1 MNPKSGTPTIS
12 SCCKDYCLLNDER
25 REATATGKWT
35 QPGVPHKGW
44 RCVDIEELEE
54 QDHLC
59 EMCEARLVRFVHIM
73 VHDDYDGVLRVGCV
87 CAGHMEE
94 NLVGA
99 RKREA
104 AYRNDRSRQSRW
116 LQRRWRLSASGNEYL
131 NTNDG
136 FNVVVYCTGR
146 IWGARVENRAS
157 GYARSSKLPYQT
169 SDQAK
174 LAAFEAMLGMKHSE
188 PWKRRPNSI

>member
-1 MNPKSGTPTIS
+1 MH
-12 SCCKDYCLLNDER
+12 DER
-25 REATATGKWT
+25 RETTATGKWT

-59 EMCEARLVRFVHIM
+59 EMCEARLVRFVHVM
-73 VHDDYDGVLRVGCV
+73 EHDDYDDVLRVGCV

-94 NLVGA
+94 DLVGA
-99 RKREA
+99 RRREA
-104 AYRNDRSRQSRW
+104 AYRNDRSRRSRW
-116 LQRRWRLSASGNEYL
+116 LQRRWRLSAAGNEYL

-136 FNVVVYCTGR
+136 FNVVVYRKGA
-146 IWGARVENRAS
+146 IWGARIEHRAS
-157 GYARSSKLPYQT
+157 GFARSSRLPYQT
-169 SDQAK
+169 SDHAK

-188 PWKRRPNSI
+188 PWKR